1 MPPTTPYIVT
11 SGTLSA
17 FSSSPNVPSTE
28 QSYTVSGGN
37 LTGNIVITAPADF
50 QISTTS
56 GSGFGSTVNLTPI
69 GGTVSS
75 TPIYVRFLRSTLGTS
90 TGNITHTSAGATT
103 RNVAVSGTA
112 VNRAPAVTLVQP
124 VDDATGVEHSADPA
138 GHGHRSGR
146 GYDECQLLR
155 PRRGRAA
162 RAKTSRSS

>member
-1 MPPTTPYIVT
+1 MP
-11 SGTLSA
+11 SA
-17 FSSSPNVPSTE
+17 E

-56 GSGFGSTVNLTPI
+56 GGSFGSTVNLTPAS
-69 GGTVSS
+69 GTVAS

-112 VNRAPAVTLVQP
+112 VNQRANGHPGA
-124 VDDATGVEHSADPA
+124 A
-138 GHGHRSGR
+138 GG
-146 GYDECQLLR
+146 
-155 PRRGRAA
+155 
-162 RAKTSRSS
+162 